1 MLRHWADFTWRSLSS
16 AIHCH
21 FWFRLV
27 ILHFSIKTPLFSER
41 HCCFWTWIIRN
52 PSGKGKFQKNM
63 IDYTFTWQK
72 ASSQW
77 FKIHQQINLSSHFL
91 CVELFM
97 KLPISWT
104 YFKKLLW
111 TQHPRDVCA
120 GNVNNENAKPQAIVA
135 RLSWPSLYIKIRK
148 KIKLDIKEIQ
158 ELLTSNTSSSF
169 PLLEST
175 QRPTWVLSLHFSPTT
190 QTFINKIYCLKNVLV
205 KFIMLLRET
214 YSRIFTNWCVS
225 QCLCYR
231 NGGSLLIGST
241 SVSLDLFQCL

>member
-1 MLRHWADFTWRSLSS
+1 MRKRELLATFRSPSSWQFHLTAWGQSTRMLRDDRAERVEMLRHWADFTWRSLSS

-97 KLPISWT
+97 KLPISWP

-148 KIKLDIKEIQ
+148 KI
-158 ELLTSNTSSSF
+158 
-169 PLLEST
+169 
-175 QRPTWVLSLHFSPTT
+175 
-190 QTFINKIYCLKNVLV
+190 
-205 KFIMLLRET
+205 
-214 YSRIFTNWCVS
+214 NW
-225 QCLCYR
+225 
-231 NGGSLLIGST
+231 I
-241 SVSLDLFQCL
+241 